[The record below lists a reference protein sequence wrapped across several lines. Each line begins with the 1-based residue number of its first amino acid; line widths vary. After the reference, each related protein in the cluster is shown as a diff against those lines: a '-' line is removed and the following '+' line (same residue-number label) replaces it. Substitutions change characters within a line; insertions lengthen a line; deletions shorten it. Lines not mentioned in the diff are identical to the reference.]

1 MSLLLDVVLQSDCG
15 NSRILRKHRNDPKF
29 GIIVT
34 WLPLHCN
41 PPKRKKTTDVD
52 AITRQFIPY
61 YAFHLSI
68 YFILRQVDRLNRFQA
83 YSYEYFKE
91 NIPVRTKPTAE
102 AELLP
107 TLVLTLSGINAYT
120 NNTLT
125 NITPLSNPSPLL
137 LFRIQYSPVL
147 ILASPTIQY
156 HTSLPYQ
163 KRISN
168 K

>member
-1 MSLLLDVVLQSDCG
+1 MCDCKDIEEIPEQTGNIAMIQRWAQELFGYHFTVVQ
-15 NSRILRKHRNDPKF
+15 RKEK
-29 GIIVT
+29 IMTYVSA
-34 WLPLHCN
+34 L
-41 PPKRKKTTDVD
+41 
-52 AITRQFIPY
+52 TRRFSPS
-61 YAFHLSI
+61 YALHLSI
-68 YFILRQVDRLNRFQA
+68 YFILRQVDRLNRSQA